1 MATVTTKHFSAV
13 EYIKKLREANF
24 TEAQADV
31 VVEIIEQQAQTIQ
44 EQNTKITQLE
54 SRELATK
61 SDILKTEIR
70 IMLLMAAG
78 FASMFGILAKGFHWF

>member
-1 MATVTTKHFSAV
+1 MATASVKHFSTV

-31 VVEIIEQQAQTIQ
+31 VAEIIEQQAQIIQ
-44 EQNTKITQLE
+44 EQNSKLTQLE
-54 SRELATK
+54 SKELATK

-78 FASMFGILAKGFHWF
+78 FVSMFGVLAKGFHWF